1 MLRSLF
7 SPLLNLMKLK
17 TNECRKKEAGGSNLA
32 QNMICQELLVIR
44 YCSWLCQESWSKIHR
59 DSIIDLRWW
68 SIHTFASSVICWAG
82 HSMQSKN
89 PSIQGFVTTFQ
100 QLFFQHTN
108 NGDYKRYWI
117 EFWISYMPHTEP
129 KVRFLSKN
137 GVRIKITNLLN
148 FRAKNKA
155 LPC

>member
-1 MLRSLF
+1 MILSKLNFGTILECFEAFF

-32 QNMICQELLVIR
+32 QNMICQDLLVIR
-44 YCSWLCQESWSKIHR
+44 HCSWLCQESWSKIHR

-82 HSMQSKN
+82 HSIQSIN

-100 QLFFQHTN
+100 QLFFSIQITEITR
-108 NGDYKRYWI
+108 GI
-117 EFWISYMPHTEP
+117 E
-129 KVRFLSKN
+129 
-137 GVRIKITNLLN
+137 LN
-148 FRAKNKA
+148 FEYLTYPTLGQKSDFCPKMEFV
-155 LPC
+155 

>member
-32 QNMICQELLVIR
+32 QNMICQDLLVIR

-82 HSMQSKN
+82 HSIQSIN

-100 QLFFQHTN
+100 QLFFSIQITEITSKLLWCCNWILNILGRVSHWVKSLKFTSEFQVLV
-108 NGDYKRYWI
+108 KRI
-117 EFWISYMPHTEP
+117 
-129 KVRFLSKN
+129 
-137 GVRIKITNLLN
+137 
-148 FRAKNKA
+148 
-155 LPC
+155 

>member
-32 QNMICQELLVIR
+32 QNMICQDLLVIR

-82 HSMQSKN
+82 HSIQSIN